1 MEKKRIY
8 QVAKEYHISSEALIS
23 MLRDM
28 GYEIK
33 SHMSVVE
40 GDMVGR
46 IRSQFEKQHD
56 QAVKDIQKK
65 KKISEAISKK
75 TTEEP
80 PPRKQAQPRKQ
91 GADKKKREHAPASK
105 STNKPDAKSASLHK
119 DTTKAKKTDKLKN
132 KPQKKKTGK
141 VPPKTDVKK
150 TDLASKKDEKKSRRS
165 RKRRKRVDQAAVQDS
180 YKKTM
185 ASMASETHTRSKKSR
200 TKNVEKKGETTEEAV
215 VKVSEFVS
223 ASELATQMG
232 LPVTSLIAKC
242 MELGLMVSVNQ
253 RLDMD
258 TIELLTEEFGYRV
271 EKLGEYAEDVLKAR
285 ENEEDADDDMQDRA
299 PVVTVMGHVDHGKT
313 SLLDFIRQSNITS
326 GESGGI
332 TQHIGAYSVK
342 LSQGQ
347 RMTFI
352 DTPGHH
358 AFTAMRA
365 RGAQVTDIVILI
377 VAADD
382 SVMPQT
388 IEAIDHAK
396 AAGVPIVIAINKV
409 DLPTAD
415 PEKIR
420 SDLSRHN
427 ILVEDWGG
435 SYQCQEI
442 SAKKGLNIDKLL
454 EKVLLEAE
462 MLELKANPDKLV
474 SGVIIDSKLDRGRGA
489 LATVLVQSGTLHIG
503 DPFIAGMVTGR
514 VRAMLDEYGNRL
526 GEAGPSSPVQ
536 IFGMDGV
543 PRAGDTFYSV
553 EDEGEA
559 RDIAHKRRAQK
570 REQDFRRIKRV
581 TLSDI
586 YDRIKEGE
594 MKDLNLIIKADVD
607 GSVEALA
614 DALTQI
620 THEEVRVQVI
630 HRGVGGINENDVLL
644 AAASGAIIIGFHVRP
659 TPDARVVAEQE
670 HVEIKLYEIIY
681 EVIDD
686 VKKALSGLLAPKIT
700 EKTVGIAQVREIF
713 KVPRIGNI
721 AGCFV
726 TNGSIKR
733 NSRVHLIRN
742 SIEIYAGAIDS
753 LKRFKEDAGEVQQGY
768 ECGISIENFDD
779 FKIGDEIE
787 AIEIIEEARKL

>member
-28 GYEIK
+28 GYQLK

-40 GDMVGR
+40 GDMIGK

-65 KKISEAISKK
+65 KQISEAISKK
-75 TTEEP
+75 TVEEP
-80 PPRKQAQPRKQ
+80 PQKKQSKP
-91 GADKKKREHAPASK
+91 ADQKKRPKKPTSQKRPPKAAAADPSDHASGK
-105 STNKPDAKSASLHK
+105 QRKKEK
-119 DTTKAKKTDKLKN
+119 DKT
-132 KPQKKKTGK
+132 PPKKKTGK
-141 VPPKTDVKK
+141 TPKKSETK
-150 TDLASKKDEKKSRRS
+150 TNLAHKKDEKKSRRS
-165 RKRRKRVDQAAVQDS
+165 RKRRKRVDQAVVQDT

-185 ASMASETHTRSKKSR
+185 ASLASETHTRSKKSR
-200 TKNVEKKGETTEEAV
+200 TKHPDKKNETKDEAV

-232 LPVTSLIAKC
+232 IPVTSLIAKC
-242 MELGLMVSVNQ
+242 LELGLMVSVNQ
-253 RLDMD
+253 RLDME
-258 TIELLTEEFGYRV
+258 TIELLSEEFGYQV

-285 ENEEDADDDMQDRA
+285 ENEEEADEDMLDRA

-313 SLLDFIRQSNITS
+313 SLLDFIRNSNITS

-342 LSQGQ
+342 LPQGQ
-347 RMTFI
+347 NMTFI

-396 AAGVPIVIAINKV
+396 AAGVPIIIAINKI

-415 PEKIR
+415 TEKIK

-427 ILVEDWGG
+427 VLVEDWGG
-435 SYQCQEI
+435 TYQCQEI
-442 SAKKGLNIDKLL
+442 SAKKGINVDKLL
-454 EKVLLEAE
+454 EKVILEAE

-489 LATVLVQSGTLHIG
+489 LATVLVQTGTLHIG

-514 VRAMLDEYGNRL
+514 VRAMLDEYGKRL
-526 GEAGPSSPVQ
+526 TKAGPSTPVQ

-553 EDEGEA
+553 DDEGEA

-620 THEEVRVQVI
+620 THDEVRVQVI

-659 TPDARVVAEQE
+659 TPDARIVAEQE
-670 HVEIKLYEIIY
+670 NVEIKLYEIIY

-726 TNGSIKR
+726 INGTIKR
-733 NSRVHLIRN
+733 NSKVHLIRD
-742 SIEIYAGAIDS
+742 SIEIYAGAIES

-779 FKIGDEIE
+779 FKVGDEIE
-787 AIEIIEEARKL
+787 AIEVIEEARKL